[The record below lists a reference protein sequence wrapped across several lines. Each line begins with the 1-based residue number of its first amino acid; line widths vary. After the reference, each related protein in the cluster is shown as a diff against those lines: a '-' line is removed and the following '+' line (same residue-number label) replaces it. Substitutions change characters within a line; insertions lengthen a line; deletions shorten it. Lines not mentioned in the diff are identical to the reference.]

1 MLIFRQRIK
10 LQYVS
15 GYMSQI
21 ILGIISKT
29 ILEIALGFHL
39 KNMNFKLKQ
48 KINYNIMIPNNF
60 HAGTDVI
67 HHIRSSVT
75 IYCAMKSNGEN
86 IKHLKNYE
94 F

>member
-1 MLIFRQRIK
+1 MD
-10 LQYVS
+10 
-15 GYMSQI
+15 
-21 ILGIISKT
+21 ILLGSLLKT
-29 ILEIALGFHL
+29 ILEITSGVHL

-48 KINYNIMIPNNF
+48 KINYNIKDFGYYNIMIPNNF

-86 IKHLKNYE
+86 INHLKNYE